1 MERIL
6 VVDDDRG
13 MQDVL
18 DIMLS
23 RAGYQVATADD
34 GAAALEIIGKKK
46 FDLVITDLKMPR
58 VDGIDLLKG
67 IKETAPGT
75 AVILLT
81 AFASGETA
89 LAAMREGAYDYV
101 EKNFNVDDLLGIV
114 RDAIDKKETARKE
127 PSLPPAEGEDARYF
141 GTMVGRSRE
150 MHKVYALIGKVADTP
165 ANVLILG
172 ESGTG
177 KELVARAVHGNSSRK
192 DKPFVAINCGGI
204 PENLL
209 ESELFGYMKGSFTG
223 AFADKAG
230 LFEFARGGTIFLDEI
245 AELPIILQVKLLRVV
260 QEKTVRRIGGSED
273 IKVDVR
279 IVSATNQDLQ
289 EKVKQGEFREDL
301 YFRLNVIPIRIPPL
315 RKRREDIPL
324 LAQYFIE
331 KYAKEFG
338 KEVKRISTYA
348 LELLMRYPF
357 PGNIR
362 ELENIIERS
371 VALENSSIISAGESD
386 HRRRRQRGS
395 GRDRARRG
403 VSRER
408 RRPQPGTGEIRAG
421 DHPQGPRKGEGVQD
435 ESGLAS
441 RGEFSQSS
449 APTREARDGER
460 GRERKVMRRSRR

>member
-371 VALENSSIISAGESD
+371 VALENSSIILPESLIIAEDGNGEAGATGPEE
-386 HRRRRQRGS
+386 
-395 GRDRARRG
+395 AFPERG
-403 VSRER
+403 VDLNRELER
-408 RRPQPGTGEIRAG
+408 FEREII
-421 DHPQGPRKGEGVQD
+421 RKALEKAKGSKTKAASLLGVSFPSLRHRLEKLEMENGEGN
-435 ESGLAS
+435 G
-441 RGEFSQSS
+441 
-449 APTREARDGER
+449 
-460 GRERKVMRRSRR
+460 K

>member
-34 GAAALEIIGKKK
+34 GAAALEIIRKKK

-67 IKETAPGT
+67 VKETAPDT

-101 EKNFNVDDLLGIV
+101 EKNFNVDDMLAIV
-114 RDAIDKKETARKE
+114 RDAIDRKETSRKE
-127 PSLPPAEGEDARYF
+127 PALDPPQGQDARYF
-141 GTMVGRSRE
+141 GTMVGRSKE
-150 MHKVYALIGKVADTP
+150 MQKVYALIGKVAETP

-177 KELVARAVHGNSSRK
+177 KELVARAIHENSARK
-192 DKPFVAINCGGI
+192 GRPFVAINCGGI

-209 ESELFGYMKGSFTG
+209 ESELFGCMKGSFTG
-223 AFADKAG
+223 AHADRAG
-230 LFEFARGGTIFLDEI
+230 LFEVARGGTIFLDEI
-245 AELPIILQVKLLRVV
+245 AELPVILQVKLLRVV
-260 QEKTVRRIGGSED
+260 QERTIRRIGGSED

-289 EKVKQGEFREDL
+289 AKVKKGEFREDL
-301 YFRLNVIPIRIPPL
+301 YFRLNVIPIHIPPL
-315 RKRREDIPL
+315 RKRKEDIPL

-331 KYAKEFG
+331 KYAREFG

-348 LELLMRYPF
+348 LELLMGYPF

-371 VALENSSIISAGESD
+371 VALESSSIILPENLIIAEGASGAAASSVPAGEFPETGID
-386 HRRRRQRGS
+386 LNGELERFEREIIVKALEKARGS
-395 GRDRARRG
+395 KTKAASLLR
-403 VSRER
+403 VSFPSLRHRIEKLNLEN
-408 RRPQPGTGEIRAG
+408 GEE
-421 DHPQGPRKGEGVQD
+421 EG
-435 ESGLAS
+435 G
-441 RGEFSQSS
+441 
-449 APTREARDGER
+449 
-460 GRERKVMRRSRR
+460 

>member
-6 VVDDDRG
+6 VVDDDKG

-18 DIMLS
+18 EIMLT

-34 GAAALEIIGKKK
+34 GAAALELVRKKT

-67 IKETAPGT
+67 IKETKPGT

-89 LAAMREGAYDYV
+89 LAAMREGAHDYV
-101 EKNFNVDDLLGIV
+101 EKNFDVDDLLDIV
-114 RDAIDKKETARKE
+114 QDALDKKDVDQKE
-127 PSLPPAEGEDARYF
+127 NSVPIQQGEDARYF
-141 GTMVGRSRE
+141 GTMVGRSKE
-150 MHKVYALIGKVADTP
+150 MHKVYSLIRKVADTP

-177 KELVARAVHGNSSRK
+177 KELVARAVHENSARK
-192 DKPFVAINCGGI
+192 ERPFVAINCGGI

-223 AFADKAG
+223 AFADRAG
-230 LFEFARGGTIFLDEI
+230 LFEVARGGTIFLDEI
-245 AELPIILQVKLLRVV
+245 AELPVVLQVKLLRVV
-260 QEKTVRRIGGSED
+260 QEKTIRRVGGSED
-273 IKVDVR
+273 IKTDVR
-279 IVSATNQDLQ
+279 IISATNQDLQ
-289 EKVKQGEFREDL
+289 QQVKQGAFREDL
-301 YFRLNVIPIRIPPL
+301 FFRLNVIPIHIPPL

-331 KYAKEFG
+331 KYAREFG

-371 VALENSSIISAGESD
+371 VALESSSIILPESLIIADDGATVGFQPRPVEEFPEIGIDLNRELERFEREVIRKALERAKGSKTKAALLLGVSFPSLRHRIEKLNLESD
-386 HRRRRQRGS
+386 ENA
-395 GRDRARRG
+395 DR
-403 VSRER
+403 
-408 RRPQPGTGEIRAG
+408 
-421 DHPQGPRKGEGVQD
+421 
-435 ESGLAS
+435 
-441 RGEFSQSS
+441 
-449 APTREARDGER
+449 
-460 GRERKVMRRSRR
+460 

>member
-34 GAAALEIIGKKK
+34 GAAALEIIRKKK

-67 IKETAPGT
+67 VKETAPDT

-101 EKNFNVDDLLGIV
+101 EKNFNVDDMLAIV
-114 RDAIDKKETARKE
+114 RDAIDRKETARKE
-127 PSLPPAEGEDARYF
+127 PALAPPQGQDARYF
-141 GTMVGRSRE
+141 GTMVGRSKE
-150 MHKVYALIGKVADTP
+150 MQKVYALIGKVAETP

-177 KELVARAVHGNSSRK
+177 KELVARAIHDNSARK
-192 DKPFVAINCGGI
+192 GKPFVAINCGGI

-209 ESELFGYMKGSFTG
+209 ESELFGCMKGSFTG
-223 AFADKAG
+223 AHADRAG
-230 LFEFARGGTIFLDEI
+230 LFEVARGGTIFLDEI
-245 AELPIILQVKLLRVV
+245 AELPVILQVKLLRVV
-260 QEKTVRRIGGSED
+260 QERTIRRIGGSED

-289 EKVKQGEFREDL
+289 AKVKKGEFREDL
-301 YFRLNVIPIRIPPL
+301 YFRLNVIPIHIPPL
-315 RKRREDIPL
+315 RKRKEDIPL

-331 KYAKEFG
+331 KYAREFG

-348 LELLMRYPF
+348 LELLMGYPF

-371 VALENSSIISAGESD
+371 VALESSSIILPENLIIAEEGNGPAASSVPAGEFPETGID
-386 HRRRRQRGS
+386 LNGELERFEREIIIKALEKTRGS
-395 GRDRARRG
+395 KTKAASLLG
-403 VSRER
+403 VSFPSLRHRIEKLNME
-408 RRPQPGTGEIRAG
+408 TGEE
-421 DHPQGPRKGEGVQD
+421 EGK
-435 ESGLAS
+435 
-441 RGEFSQSS
+441 R
-449 APTREARDGER
+449 
-460 GRERKVMRRSRR
+460 

>member
-34 GAAALEIIGKKK
+34 GAAALEIIRKKK

-67 IKETAPGT
+67 VKETAPET

-101 EKNFNVDDLLGIV
+101 EKNFNVDDMLAIV

-127 PSLPPAEGEDARYF
+127 PALAPPQGQDARYF
-141 GTMVGRSRE
+141 GTMVGRSKE
-150 MHKVYALIGKVADTP
+150 MQKVYALIGKVAETP

-177 KELVARAVHGNSSRK
+177 KELVARAIHDNSARRGR
-192 DKPFVAINCGGI
+192 PFVAINCGGI

-209 ESELFGYMKGSFTG
+209 ESELFGCMKGSFTG
-223 AFADKAG
+223 AHADRAG
-230 LFEFARGGTIFLDEI
+230 LFEVARGGTIFLDEI
-245 AELPIILQVKLLRVV
+245 AELPVILQVKLLRVV
-260 QEKTVRRIGGSED
+260 QERTIRRIGGSED

-289 EKVKQGEFREDL
+289 AKVKKGEFREDL
-301 YFRLNVIPIRIPPL
+301 YFRLNVIPIHIPPL
-315 RKRREDIPL
+315 RKRKEDIPL

-331 KYAKEFG
+331 KYAREFG

-348 LELLMRYPF
+348 LELLMGYPF

-371 VALENSSIISAGESD
+371 VALESSSIILPENLIIAEEGSGAAASSVPAGEFPEKGID
-386 HRRRRQRGS
+386 LNGELERFEREIIVKALEKARGS
-395 GRDRARRG
+395 KTKAALLLG
-403 VSRER
+403 VSFPSLRHRIEKLNM
-408 RRPQPGTGEIRAG
+408 EN
-421 DHPQGPRKGEGVQD
+421 GEG
-435 ESGLAS
+435 E
-441 RGEFSQSS
+441 
-449 APTREARDGER
+449 
-460 GRERKVMRRSRR
+460 GR

>member
-6 VVDDDRG
+6 VVDDDKG

-18 DIMLS
+18 EIMLT

-34 GAAALEIIGKKK
+34 GAAALELVRKRS

-67 IKETAPGT
+67 IKETKPGT

-89 LAAMREGAYDYV
+89 LAAMREGAHDYV
-101 EKNFNVDDLLGIV
+101 EKNFNVDDLLDIV
-114 RDAIDKKETARKE
+114 QDALDKKDVDRKE
-127 PSLPPAEGEDARYF
+127 NSVPIQQGEDARYF
-141 GTMVGRSRE
+141 GTMVGRSKE
-150 MHKVYALIGKVADTP
+150 MHKVYSLIRKVADTP

-177 KELVARAVHGNSSRK
+177 KELVARAVHENSSRK
-192 DKPFVAINCGGI
+192 SKPFVAINCGGI

-223 AFADKAG
+223 AFADRAG
-230 LFEFARGGTIFLDEI
+230 LFEVARGGTIFLDEI
-245 AELPIILQVKLLRVV
+245 AELPIVLQVKLLRVV
-260 QEKTVRRIGGSED
+260 QEKTIRRVGGSED
-273 IKVDVR
+273 IKTDVR
-279 IVSATNQDLQ
+279 IISATNQDLQ
-289 EKVKQGEFREDL
+289 EKVKRGEFREDL
-301 YFRLNVIPIRIPPL
+301 FFRLNVIPIHIPPL

-331 KYAKEFG
+331 KYAREFG

-371 VALENSSIISAGESD
+371 VALESSSIILPESLIITDDGGASDVQTRPVEEFPESGIDLNRELDRFEREVIRKALERAKGSKTKAALLLGVSFPSLRHRIEKLNLESD
-386 HRRRRQRGS
+386 ES
-395 GRDRARRG
+395 ADR
-403 VSRER
+403 
-408 RRPQPGTGEIRAG
+408 
-421 DHPQGPRKGEGVQD
+421 
-435 ESGLAS
+435 
-441 RGEFSQSS
+441 
-449 APTREARDGER
+449 
-460 GRERKVMRRSRR
+460 